1 MRDNLKSRI
10 SHIFRLHLSYCFFPF
25 ITNAT
30 FSSFYQAALCL
41 TTNRHLY
48 ARKHSRAFY
57 QAALPYYLSRIQTIA
72 LQWTDHCT
80 IVNSSIYSS
89 EWFYP
94 LTWNERN
101 VALIIWKERQSRIR
115 LQSIHLWNS
124 TANDTNRHKK
134 RANPSALP

>member
-48 ARKHSRAFY
+48 ARKHSKALY
-57 QAALPYYLSRIQTIA
+57 QAIFPALSIA
-72 LQWTDHCT
+72 HPNRCT
-80 IVNSSIYSS
+80 PVNRSLYSS
-89 EWFYP
+89 EQF
-94 LTWNERN
+94 
-101 VALIIWKERQSRIR
+101 R
-115 LQSIHLWNS
+115 LL
-124 TANDTNRHKK
+124 
-134 RANPSALP
+134 